1 MVIKIAFLII
11 LLSQEDKTMS
21 NTYETIF
28 QALLAYGYDE
38 TQSEELIA
46 QLIEDFKEMD
56 RIQDFFHK
64 LVTQ

>member
-1 MVIKIAFLII
+1 
-11 LLSQEDKTMS
+11 MS
-21 NTYETIF
+21 NTYETII
-28 QALLAYGYDE
+28 QALQAYGYDE

>member
-1 MVIKIAFLII
+1 
-11 LLSQEDKTMS
+11 MS